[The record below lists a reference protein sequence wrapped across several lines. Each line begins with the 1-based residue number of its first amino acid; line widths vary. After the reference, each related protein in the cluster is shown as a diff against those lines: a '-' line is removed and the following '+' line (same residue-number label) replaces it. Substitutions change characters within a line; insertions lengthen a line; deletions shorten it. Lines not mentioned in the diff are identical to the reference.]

1 MPIDNYSLLVG
12 KAVDMKLASGENPHY
27 SILVVDTTKQYR
39 IAVNVQSDDGSEVE
53 YAIFNNWNHPLR
65 DDLKDLQ
72 LGIYNLGNFKSIPAI
87 RLHTR

>member
-39 IAVNVQSDDGSEVE
+39 VAVNVQSDDKSEVE
-53 YAIFNNWNHPLR
+53 Y
-65 DDLKDLQ
+65 
-72 LGIYNLGNFKSIPAI
+72 
-87 RLHTR
+87 